1 MSRFLLASLAVV
13 AGLTLSACA
22 GTGVGRDS
30 ALTHDGLQ
38 RVANHSFAEV
48 YLRPGAD
55 LAHYRHLSL
64 SECEVTFRKNW
75 LRDQQRDSRTVTARV
90 RQEDADRIRQRMASA
105 CDEHFRAALQR
116 APAYDLVE
124 AAPGGEDVLLL
135 RPSIVNLDIH
145 APDVQGAVRTRSYTT
160 SAGEM
165 TLNLEL
171 VDALTGEVQ
180 GRVVD
185 RRRGVEHSQLQW
197 TSSVTNRAEFE
208 RILRRWADLL
218 RDSVDRVRGAQ
229 QRV

>member
-1 MSRFLLASLAVV
+1 MNRTLF
-13 AGLTLSACA
+13 AGLVVSVGLALSACA
-22 GTGVGRDS
+22 GTGS
-30 ALTHDGLQ
+30 PNQPALTHDGLE
-38 RVANHSFAEV
+38 RVSGHKFAEV

-55 LAHYRHLSL
+55 LTHYRHLSL
-64 SECEVTFRKNW
+64 AGCEVAFRKNW
-75 LRDQQRDSRTVTARV
+75 LRDQQRDSRSVANRIQ
-90 RQEDADRIRQRMASA
+90 QEDADRIRRRIAAA
-105 CDEHFRAALQR
+105 CNEYFRAALQR
-116 APAYDLVE
+116 EPAYDLVE
-124 AAPGGEDVLLL
+124 EAPNGEEILLL

-145 APDVQGAVRTRSYTT
+145 APDVQSAVRTRAYTT

-208 RILRRWADLL
+208 RILRRWAGLL
-218 RDSVDRVRGAQ
+218 RDSLDRVRGA
-229 QRV
+229 

>member
-1 MSRFLLASLAVV
+1 MLRLFFTSLIVV
-13 AGLTLSACA
+13 AGLALTACA
-22 GTGVGRDS
+22 SSEVSREST
-30 ALTHDGLQ
+30 LTHDGLK
-38 RVANHSFAEV
+38 RVAGQDFAEV

-55 LAHYRHLSL
+55 LAHYEHLSL
-64 SECEVTFRKNW
+64 AQCEVNFRKNW
-75 LRDQQRDSRTVTARV
+75 LRDQQRDSRTLSSRV
-90 RQEDADRIRQRMASA
+90 RQEDADRIRQRIASA
-105 CDEHFRAALQR
+105 CDEHFRAALER
-116 APAYDLVE
+116 APAHALVE
-124 AAPGGEDVLLL
+124 AAPNGEDVLIL

-145 APDVQGAVRTRSYTT
+145 APDVQGAGRTRSFTT

-208 RILRRWADLL
+208 RILRRWADVL
-218 RDSVDRVRGAQ
+218 RDSVDRVRGA
-229 QRV
+229 

>member
-1 MSRFLLASLAVV
+1 MFRPFVVSLIVT
-13 AGLTLSACA
+13 AGLALTACA
-22 GTGVGRDS
+22 SGDVSREST
-30 ALTHDGLQ
+30 LTHDGLR
-38 RVANHSFAEV
+38 RVAGQDFAEV

-55 LAHYRHLSL
+55 LAHYQHLSL
-64 SECEVTFRKNW
+64 SQCEVSFRKNW
-75 LRDQQRDSRTVTARV
+75 LRDQQRDSRTLTSRV
-90 RQEDADRIRQRMASA
+90 RQEDADRIRQRIASA
-105 CDEHFRAALQR
+105 CDEHFRAALER
-116 APAYDLVE
+116 APAHDLVD
-124 AAPGGEDVLLL
+124 AAPNGEDVLIL

-145 APDVQGAVRTRSYTT
+145 APDVQGAVSTRSFTT

-185 RRRGVEHSQLQW
+185 RRRGVEQSQLQW

-218 RDSVDRVRGAQ
+218 RDSVDRVRGA
-229 QRV
+229 

>member
-1 MSRFLLASLAVV
+1 MFRPLFTSLIVAFGLA
-13 AGLTLSACA
+13 LTACA
-22 GTGVGRDS
+22 GSDVSRES

-38 RVANHSFAEV
+38 RVAGHDFAEV
-48 YLRPGAD
+48 YLRPGVD
-55 LAHYRHLSL
+55 LAHYQHLSL
-64 SECEVTFRKNW
+64 TECEVAFRKNW
-75 LRDQQRDSRTVTARV
+75 LRDQQRDSRTLASRV
-90 RQEDADRIRQRMASA
+90 RQQDADRIRQRIAAA
-105 CDEHFRAALQR
+105 CDEQFRAALER
-116 APAYDLVE
+116 APAHHVVE
-124 AAPGGEDVLLL
+124 TAPNGEDVLIL

-185 RRRGVEHSQLQW
+185 RRRGVEQSQLQW

>member
-1 MSRFLLASLAVV
+1 MYRNLAASLVV
-13 AGLTLSACA
+13 ITSLVLAACA
-22 GTGVGRDS
+22 GSGSSRES
-30 ALTHDGLQ
+30 ALTHDGLE
-38 RVANHSFAEV
+38 RVEGQEFAEV

-55 LAHYRHLSL
+55 LGHYQHLSL
-64 SECEVTFRKNW
+64 GGCEVAFRKNW
-75 LRDQQRDSRTVTARV
+75 LRDQQRDSRNLTSRV
-90 RQEDADRIRQRMASA
+90 RQEDADRIRQRIAAA
-105 CDEHFRAALQR
+105 CDEHFRAALER

-124 AAPGGEDVLLL
+124 AAPNGEDVLVL

-171 VDALTGEVQ
+171 VDALTGQVQ

-197 TSSVTNRAEFE
+197 TSSVTNRAEFR

-218 RDSVDRVRGAQ
+218 RDSVDRVRGA
-229 QRV
+229 

>member
-1 MSRFLLASLAVV
+1 MFRSLVASLVMV
-13 AGLTLSACA
+13 AGLSLTACA
-22 GTGVGRDS
+22 GGAFRGES
-30 ALTHDGLQ
+30 ALTHDGLE
-38 RVANHSFAEV
+38 RVSGHNFAEV

-55 LAHYRHLSL
+55 LAHYQHLSL
-64 SECEVTFRKNW
+64 TRCEVTFRKNW
-75 LRDQQRDSRTVTARV
+75 LRDQQRDSRALASRV
-90 RQEDADRIRQRMASA
+90 RQEDADRIRQRIASA

-116 APAYDLVE
+116 APAHELVE
-124 AAPGGEDVLLL
+124 VAPNGEDVLILK
-135 RPSIVNLDIH
+135 PSIVNLDIH
-145 APDVQGAVRTRSYTT
+145 APDVQSATRVRSYTT

-218 RDSVDRVRGAQ
+218 RDSVDRVRGT
-229 QRV
+229 

>member
-1 MSRFLLASLAVV
+1 MLRAVTASLVV
-13 AGLTLSACA
+13 MVGLALSACA
-22 GTGVGRDS
+22 GSGLPRES

-38 RVANHSFAEV
+38 RVENHDFAEV

-55 LAHYRHLSL
+55 LAHYRNLSL
-64 SECEVTFRKNW
+64 SACEVSFRKNW
-75 LRDQQRDSRTVTARV
+75 LRDQQRDSRNLSARV

-105 CDEHFRAALQR
+105 CDEHFRAALER
-116 APAYDLVE
+116 APAYELVE
-124 AAPGGEDVLLL
+124 AAPDDEDLLVL

-145 APDVQGAVRTRSYTT
+145 APDIQGTTHTRSYTT

-185 RRRGVEHSQLQW
+185 RRRGVDQSRLQW

-218 RDSVDRVRGAQ
+218 RDSVDRVRGT
-229 QRV
+229 

>member
-1 MSRFLLASLAVV
+1 MFRPLVVSLIVV
-13 AGLTLSACA
+13 AGLALTGCA
-22 GTGVGRDS
+22 GSGFQGES
-30 ALTHDGLQ
+30 ALTHDGLE
-38 RVANHSFAEV
+38 RVSGHNFAEV

-55 LAHYRHLSL
+55 LAHYQHLSL
-64 SECEVTFRKNW
+64 TQCEVTFRKNW
-75 LRDQQRDSRTVTARV
+75 LRDQQRDSRALASRV
-90 RQEDADRIRQRMASA
+90 RQEDADRIRQRIASA

-116 APAYDLVE
+116 APAQELVE
-124 AAPGGEDVLLL
+124 VMPNGEDVLIL

-145 APDVQGAVRTRSYTT
+145 APDVQGATRVRSYTT

-197 TSSVTNRAEFE
+197 TTSVTNRAEFE

-218 RDSVDRVRGAQ
+218 RDSVDRVRGA
-229 QRV
+229 